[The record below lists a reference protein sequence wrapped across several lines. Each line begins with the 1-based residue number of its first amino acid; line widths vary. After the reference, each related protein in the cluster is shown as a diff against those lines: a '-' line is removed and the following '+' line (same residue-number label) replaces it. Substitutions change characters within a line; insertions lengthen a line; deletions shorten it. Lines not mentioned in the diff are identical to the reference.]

1 VGRAPKAT
9 NSGSTIL
16 CEIAATIARTPD
28 TYLHALYQRIARRRG
43 KPRAMM
49 AVAHSLLVSIYYMLR
64 DQKPYEELGSD
75 YFDQLQAQHLERH
88 YVRRLEALGFQV
100 TLTSAS

>member
-1 VGRAPKAT
+1 
-9 NSGSTIL
+9 
-16 CEIAATIARTPD
+16 
-28 TYLHALYQRIARRRG
+28 
-43 KPRAMM
+43 MM
-49 AVAHSLLVSIYYMLR
+49 AVAHSLLVSIYYMVH